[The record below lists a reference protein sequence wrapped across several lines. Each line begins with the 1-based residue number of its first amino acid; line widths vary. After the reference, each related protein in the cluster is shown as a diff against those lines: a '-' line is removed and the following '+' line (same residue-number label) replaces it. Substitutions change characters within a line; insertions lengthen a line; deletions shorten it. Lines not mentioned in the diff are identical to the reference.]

1 MFLLVVTWAFRL
13 LIALA
18 PFRFPAPV
26 IAMLLFFLTLL
37 ALDWLSMR
45 YPGQEPVDTEKAE
58 QDSSK
63 HKGQRK
69 RFLDPIMALLAPP
82 CEFCLRNM

>member
-1 MFLLVVTWAFRL
+1 MFLLVVTMAFRL
-13 LIALA
+13 VIALA

-26 IAMLLFFLTLL
+26 IAMLLFFIALL
-37 ALDWLSMR
+37 LLDWLSLR
-45 YPGQEPVDTEKAE
+45 FPGERPVDTEKAE
-58 QDSSK
+58 QSTSQ